1 VLDVIGA
8 GRFIRGGA
16 PPSPSEFDMTDRISL
31 LQNLLAKAKK
41 LGAEA
46 ADAVV
51 FGSVSSSVSY
61 RLGKLE
67 EVERSE
73 SSDLGLRVFIGKRQ
87 AAVAST
93 DFSERTLDQL
103 AERAV
108 AMARTTP
115 EDPYCG
121 LAPRELLAKTWPS
134 LDLEDTHE
142 PSSERLVE
150 LAKNCEGAAREVKGI
165 TNSEGAS
172 AGWGRGAVALA
183 TSDGFAGSYAS
194 TSVSVSVSVLAGEGT
209 HMERDYDFSSA
220 RYVADLADPQAVGR
234 SAAERTLKR
243 LNPRKVSTQSVPVIY
258 DPRVSNSIV
267 GHLAGAINGIS
278 IARGTSFL
286 KDKMGQRIFAA
297 GIRIVDDPH
306 IVRGVRS
313 KPFDGEGVANRAMNL
328 IEDGELRTW
337 LLDSAAARQLGLTT
351 TGHAAR
357 GTGGP
362 PSPSVSNLYL
372 VPGTATPEELI
383 GDIKQGFY
391 VNELIGMGVNG
402 VTGDYSRGAA
412 GFWIENGKLAYP
424 VSEVTIAGNLNAMFA
439 HVIPANDLVFKYGT
453 NAPTLRID
461 GMTVAGS

>member
-1 VLDVIGA
+1 
-8 GRFIRGGA
+8 
-16 PPSPSEFDMTDRISL
+16 MTDRISL
-31 LQNLLAKAKK
+31 LEDLIAKAKR

-51 FGSVSSSVSY
+51 FGSVSASVSY

-93 DFSERTLDQL
+93 DLSERALNAL

-108 AMARTTP
+108 AMARETP
-115 EDPYCG
+115 EDRYCG

-134 LDLEDTHE
+134 LDLEDAHE
-142 PSSERLVE
+142 PPAERLVE

-172 AGWGRGAVALA
+172 AGWGRGAVALV
-183 TSDGFAGSYAS
+183 TSEGFAGTYAS

-220 RYVADLADPQAVGR
+220 HHLADLGDPQAVGR
-234 SAAERTLKR
+234 NAAERTLRR
-243 LNPRKVSTQSVPVIY
+243 LNPRKVKSQSVPVVY
-258 DPRVSNSIV
+258 DPRVSNSII
-267 GHLAGAINGIS
+267 GHLAGAINGVS

-286 KDKMGQRIFAA
+286 KDKMGQRIFPA
-297 GIRIVDDPH
+297 GARVVDDPH

-313 KPFDGEGVANRAMNL
+313 KPFDGEGVANRTMNL
-328 IEDGELRTW
+328 IEDGVLKTW
-337 LLDSAAARQLGLTT
+337 LLDSASARQLGLTT

-372 VPGTATPEELI
+372 VPGKATPDELI
-383 GDIKQGFY
+383 GDIAEGFY
-391 VNELIGMGVNG
+391 VTELIGMGVNG

-412 GFWIENGKLAYP
+412 GFWIENGKIAYP
-424 VSEVTIAGNLNAMFA
+424 VSEVTIAGHLNAMFA
-439 HVIPANDLVFKYGT
+439 ALRPANDLIFKYGT
-453 NAPTLRID
+453 NAPTLRIE

>member
-1 VLDVIGA
+1 
-8 GRFIRGGA
+8 
-16 PPSPSEFDMTDRISL
+16 MTDRVSMLESL
-31 LQNLLAKAKK
+31 IAKAKR

-87 AAVAST
+87 AAVASS
-93 DFSERTLDQL
+93 DLSARALDQL
-103 AERAV
+103 VERAV

-134 LDLEDTHE
+134 LDLEDTNE

-150 LAKNCEGAAREVKGI
+150 LAKNCEGAAREVPGI

-183 TSDGFAGSYAS
+183 TSEGFAGSYAS

-209 HMERDYDFSSA
+209 GMERDYEFSSA
-220 RYVADLADPQAVGR
+220 RHVADLGDPQAVGR
-234 SAAERTLKR
+234 EAAERTLKR
-243 LNPRKVSTQSVPVIY
+243 LNPRKVSTQAVPVIY

-286 KDKMGQRIFAA
+286 KDKMGQRIFAP

-313 KPFDGEGVANRAMNL
+313 KPFDGEGVRNRAMNL
-328 IEDGELRTW
+328 IEDGELKTW

-372 VPGTATPEELI
+372 VPGKVTPEALI

-424 VSEVTIAGNLNAMFA
+424 VSEVTIAGNLNSMFA
-439 HVIPANDLVFKYGT
+439 QVIPANDLVFKYGT

>member
-1 VLDVIGA
+1 
-8 GRFIRGGA
+8 
-16 PPSPSEFDMTDRISL
+16 MTDRL
-31 LQNLLAKAKK
+31 NLITDLIAKAKR
-41 LGAEA
+41 LGADA

-51 FGSVSSSVSY
+51 FDSISSGVSY

-73 SSDLGLRVFIGKRQ
+73 SSDLGLRVFIGKKQ
-87 AAVAST
+87 AAVSST
-93 DFSERTLDQL
+93 DLSVQALDQL

-121 LAPRELLAKTWPS
+121 LAARELLAKKWPE
-134 LDLEDTHE
+134 LDLEDKLE

-150 LAKNCEGAAREVKGI
+150 LARNCEGAAREVEGI

-183 TSDGFAGSYAS
+183 TSEGFAGSYAS

-209 HMERDYDFSSA
+209 GMERDYEFSSA
-220 RYVADLADPQAVGR
+220 HHVADLADPQKVGR
-234 SAAERTLKR
+234 EAAMRTLRR
-243 LNPRKVSTQSVPVIY
+243 LNPRKVKSQAVPVVY

-267 GHLAGAINGIS
+267 GHLAGAINGVS

-286 KDKMGQRIFAA
+286 KSKMGQRVFPE
-297 GIRIVDDPH
+297 GTRIVDDPH
-306 IVRGVRS
+306 LVRGVRS

-328 IEDGELRTW
+328 VEDGVLKTW
-337 LLDSAAARQLGLTT
+337 LLDSASARQLGLTS

-362 PSPSVSNLYL
+362 PSPSTSNLYL
-372 VPGTATPEELI
+372 VPGKETPEQLI
-383 GDIKQGFY
+383 ADIKEGFY
-391 VNELIGMGVNG
+391 VTELIGMGVNG
-402 VTGDYSRGAA
+402 VTGDYSRGAS
-412 GFWIENGKLAYP
+412 GFWIENGKITYA
-424 VSEVTIAGNLNAMFA
+424 VSEVTIAGNLNDIFA
-439 HVIPANDLVFKYGT
+439 KIRPANDLIFKYGT
-453 NAPTLRID
+453 NAPTLRIE

>member
-1 VLDVIGA
+1 
-8 GRFIRGGA
+8 
-16 PPSPSEFDMTDRISL
+16 MNDRL
-31 LQNLLAKAKK
+31 NLLTDLIAKAKR
-41 LGAEA
+41 LGADA

-51 FGSVSSSVSY
+51 FDSVSSSVSY

-73 SSDLGLRVFIGKRQ
+73 ANDLGLRVFIGKQQ

-93 DFSERTLDQL
+93 DLSVRALDQL

-121 LAPRELLAKTWPS
+121 LASRELLAKTWPE
-134 LDLEDTHE
+134 LDLEDKQE
-142 PSSERLVE
+142 PAAERLVE
-150 LAKNCEGAAREVKGI
+150 LARNCEGAAREVEGI

-183 TSDGFAGSYAS
+183 TSEGFAGAYAS
-194 TSVSVSVSVLAGEGT
+194 TNVSVSVSVLAGEGT
-209 HMERDYDFSSA
+209 GMERDYDFSSA
-220 RYVADLADPQAVGR
+220 HHLADLADPQKVGR
-234 SAAERTLKR
+234 SAAARTLKR
-243 LNPRKVSTQSVPVIY
+243 LNPRKVKSQAVPVVF

-267 GHLAGAINGIS
+267 GHLAGAINGVS

-286 KDKMGQRIFAA
+286 KAKMGQRIFPE
-297 GIRIVDDPH
+297 GTRIVDDPH
-306 IVRGVRS
+306 LVRGVRS

-328 IEDGELRTW
+328 VEDGVLQTW
-337 LLDSAAARQLGLTT
+337 LLDSATARQLKLTT

-362 PSPSVSNLYL
+362 PSPSTSNLYL
-372 VPGTATPEELI
+372 VPGKETPEQLI
-383 GDIKQGFY
+383 ADIAEGFY
-391 VNELIGMGVNG
+391 VTELIGMGVNG

-412 GFWIENGKLAYP
+412 GFWIENGKITYP
-424 VSEVTIAGNLNAMFA
+424 VSEITIASNLNDMFLRLR
-439 HVIPANDLVFKYGT
+439 PANDLVFKYGT
-453 NAPTLRID
+453 NAPTLRIE
-461 GMTVAGS
+461 GMTIAGS

>member
-1 VLDVIGA
+1 
-8 GRFIRGGA
+8 
-16 PPSPSEFDMTDRISL
+16 
-31 LQNLLAKAKK
+31 
-41 LGAEA
+41 
-46 ADAVV
+46 V
-51 FGSVSSSVSY
+51 FGSVSASVSY

-93 DFSERTLDQL
+93 DLSERALNAL

-108 AMARTTP
+108 AMARETP

-121 LAPRELLAKTWPS
+121 LAPRELLAKSWPS
-134 LDLEDTHE
+134 LDLEDAHE
-142 PSSERLVE
+142 PTAELLVD

-172 AGWGRGAVALA
+172 AGWGRGAVALV
-183 TSDGFAGSYAS
+183 TSEGFAGAYAS
-194 TSVSVSVSVLAGEGT
+194 TNVSVSVSVLAGEGT

-220 RYVADLADPQAVGR
+220 HHLADLADPQAVGR

-243 LNPRKVSTQSVPVIY
+243 LNPRKVKSQAVPVVY
-258 DPRVSNSIV
+258 DPRVSNSLI
-267 GHLAGAINGIS
+267 GHLVGAINGVS

-286 KDKMGQRIFAA
+286 KDKMGQHIFPA
-297 GIRIVDDPH
+297 GTRVVDDPH

-328 IEDGELRTW
+328 IEDGVLKTW
-337 LLDSAAARQLGLTT
+337 LLDSASARQLGLTT

-372 VPGTATPEELI
+372 VPGKVTPEGLI
-383 GDIKQGFY
+383 ADIAEGFY
-391 VNELIGMGVNG
+391 VTELIGMGVNG

-412 GFWIENGKLAYP
+412 GFWIENGKITYP

-439 HVIPANDLVFKYGT
+439 EIRPANDLIFKYGT
-453 NAPTLRID
+453 NAPTLRIE

>member
-1 VLDVIGA
+1 
-8 GRFIRGGA
+8 
-16 PPSPSEFDMTDRISL
+16 MTDRISL
-31 LQNLLAKAKK
+31 LESLIAKAKR

-51 FGSVSSSVSY
+51 FGSVSASVSY

-73 SSDLGLRVFIGKRQ
+73 SSDLGLRVFIGRRQ

-93 DFSERTLDQL
+93 DLSQRALDAL

-108 AMARTTP
+108 AMARETP

-121 LAPRELLAKTWPS
+121 LAPREVLAKTWPA

-142 PSSERLVE
+142 PAAERLVE
-150 LAKNCEGAAREVKGI
+150 LAKNCESAAREVKGI

-172 AGWGRGAVALA
+172 AGWGRGAVALV
-183 TSDGFAGSYAS
+183 TSEGFAGAYAS
-194 TSVSVSVSVLAGEGT
+194 TNVSVSVSVLAGEGT

-220 RYVADLADPQAVGR
+220 HHLADLGDPQAVGR

-243 LNPRKVSTQSVPVIY
+243 LSPRKVRSQAVPVIF
-258 DPRVSNSIV
+258 DPRVSNSLI
-267 GHLAGAINGIS
+267 GHLAGAINGVS

-286 KDKMGQRIFAA
+286 KDKMGQRIFPA
-297 GIRIVDDPH
+297 GTRVVDDPH

-328 IEDGELRTW
+328 IEDGVLKTW
-337 LLDSAAARQLGLTT
+337 LLDSASARQLGLTT

-372 VPGTATPEELI
+372 VPGKVTPEELI
-383 GDIKQGFY
+383 ADIAEGFY
-391 VNELIGMGVNG
+391 VTELIGMGVNG

-412 GFWIENGKLAYP
+412 GFWIENGKITYP

-439 HVIPANDLVFKYGT
+439 EIRAANNLVFKYGT
-453 NAPTLRID
+453 NAPTLRIE

>member
-1 VLDVIGA
+1 M
-8 GRFIRGGA
+8 
-16 PPSPSEFDMTDRISL
+16 SDRIALLESL
-31 LQNLLAKAKK
+31 IAKAKR

-51 FGSVSSSVSY
+51 FDSVSSSVSY

-73 SSDLGLRVFIGKRQ
+73 STDLGLRVFIGKKQ

-93 DFSERTLDQL
+93 DLGARALDLL

-121 LAPRELLAKTWPS
+121 LAPQELLAKTWPS
-134 LDLEDTHE
+134 LDLEDKVE

-150 LAKNCEGAAREVKGI
+150 FAKSCEGAAREVPGI
-165 TNSEGAS
+165 TNSEGAT
-172 AGWGRGAVALA
+172 AGWGRGAVALV
-183 TSDGFAGSYAS
+183 TSEGFAGSYAT
-194 TSVSVSVSVLAGEGT
+194 TSISISASVLAGEGT

-220 RYVADLADPQAVGR
+220 RHVADLGDAQAVGR

-243 LNPRKVSTQSVPVIY
+243 LNPRKVKSQAVPVVF

-286 KDKMGQRIFAA
+286 KAKMGQRIFPE
-297 GIRIVDDPH
+297 GTRIVDDPH

-328 IEDGELRTW
+328 IEDGVLKTW
-337 LLDSAAARQLGLTT
+337 LLDSASARQLGLTT

-362 PSPSVSNLYL
+362 PSPSTGNLYL
-372 VPGTATPEELI
+372 VPGKQTPEQLI
-383 GDIKQGFY
+383 ADIRDGLY
-391 VNELIGMGVNG
+391 VTELIGMGVNG

-412 GFWIENGKLAYP
+412 GFWIENGKITYP
-424 VSEVTIAGNLNAMFA
+424 VSEITIAGNLNSIFA
-439 HVIPANDLVFKYGT
+439 NITPANDLVFKYGT
-453 NAPTLRID
+453 NAPTLRIE
-461 GMTVAGS
+461 GMTVAGD